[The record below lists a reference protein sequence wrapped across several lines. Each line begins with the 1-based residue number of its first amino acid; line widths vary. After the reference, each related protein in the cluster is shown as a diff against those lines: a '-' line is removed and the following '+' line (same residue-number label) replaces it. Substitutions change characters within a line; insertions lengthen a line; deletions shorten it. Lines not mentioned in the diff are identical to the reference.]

1 MTSQHII
8 GVQSCV
14 EGERPEGIIVPL
26 DLPEL
31 TLLKQ
36 EVQADG
42 SIEVHVIACKTREA
56 CPRCRNICVKV
67 HDTRMRVKR
76 DIRLRNYQVRLVLYK
91 RRFRCHAC
99 KRSFTETDTMCGKYK
114 RTTKRLREHLA
125 KQALHQPIAH
135 VAEAEDVGPRFVQE
149 CFESLIQET
158 CAKEGR
164 TLEETAPFA
173 NPPFSRY

>member
-14 EGERPEGIIVPL
+14 EGEQPEGIIVPL

-31 TLLKQ
+31 KLLNQ
-36 EVQADG
+36 EVQTDG
-42 SIEVHVIACKTREA
+42 SIEVHVIARRTREA
-56 CPRCRNICVKV
+56 CPRCSKLCVKV

-76 DIRLRNYQVRLVLYK
+76 DIRLRNYQVRLVLST
-91 RRFRCHAC
+91 RRFRCLAC
-99 KRSFTETDTMCGKYK
+99 KRSFTETDTMCGRYK

-125 KQALHQPIAH
+125 KQALQQPIAH

-158 CAKEGR
+158 CVKEGR
-164 TLEETAPFA
+164 T
-173 NPPFSRY
+173 

>member
-31 TLLKQ
+31 KLLKQ

-42 SIEVHVIACKTREA
+42 SIEVHVIARRTREA
-56 CPRCRNICVKV
+56 CPRCRNIGVKV

-76 DIRLRNYQVRLVLYK
+76 DIRLRNYQVRLVLYT
-91 RRFRCHAC
+91 RRFRCLAC
-99 KRSFTETDTMCGKYK
+99 KRSFTQTDTMCGRYK

-125 KQALHQPIAH
+125 KQALQQPIAH
-135 VAEAEDVGPRFVQE
+135 VAEAKTV
-149 CFESLIQET
+149 L
-158 CAKEGR
+158 AKLRRPWYAGG
-164 TLEETAPFA
+164 TITPSSIIAANVLERKEEREVTDEQ
-173 NPPFSRY
+173 